1 MREASPQ
8 AIECPQCHGS
18 TWKREKVPSK
28 RDPSRLRDVAVRCDC
43 FYENR
48 TARLLKAAR
57 IPERY
62 GTKRLE
68 DFEIDFM
75 GGSLEQARFM
85 AGRMVQEYPAQR
97 AGLLFVGR
105 VGIGKTHLATAVLR
119 ELILNRGV
127 TGLFCSYAEL
137 LTEIRDTYNDSGG
150 AKYFRDEDGN
160 RWDTES
166 QILNHVINVDVL
178 LLDELGKVK
187 ASEWVLD
194 KVREIIGGRY
204 DKKRT
209 TLITTNFPLD
219 AKEPTEIALQEKIGA
234 DMVSRL
240 REMCHIVDME
250 GPDYRHIVKRQ

>member
-1 MREASPQ
+1 MREGSTPAM
-8 AIECPQCHGS
+8 ECPQCHGS

-28 RDPSRLRDVAVRCDC
+28 RDPARLRDVAVRCDC

-48 TARLLKAAR
+48 AARLLQAAR

-62 GTKRLE
+62 SGRF
-68 DFEIDFM
+68 DSFQIDRR
-75 GGSLEQARFM
+75 GGSLEQALFM
-85 AGRMVQEYPAQR
+85 AAKMVEEYPLER
-97 AGLLFVGR
+97 AGLLLVGR
-105 VGIGKTHLATAVLR
+105 LGIGKTHLATAALR
-119 ELILNRGV
+119 ELILTRGV

-137 LTEIRDTYNDSGG
+137 LTEIRATYNDSGA

-160 RWDTES
+160 RWETES

-194 KVREIIGGRY
+194 KVREVIGGRY
-204 DKKRT
+204 DKKRM
-209 TLITTNFPLD
+209 TLATTNFPLD
-219 AKEPTEIALQEKIGA
+219 PKEPKEIPLHEKIGA

-240 REMCHIVDME
+240 REMCHIVEME
-250 GPDYRHIVKRQ
+250 GPDYRNIVKRQ

>member
-1 MREASPQ
+1 MQQRENTT
-8 AIECPQCHGS
+8 ECPECHGS
-18 TWKREKVPSK
+18 TWKRERVPSK
-28 RDPSRLRDVAVRCDC
+28 RDPARLREVAVRCDC
-43 FYENR
+43 FYETR
-48 TARLLKAAR
+48 TARMLKAAR
-57 IPERY
+57 IPDRY
-62 GTKRLE
+62 SGGF
-68 DFEIDFM
+68 DSFQIDRR
-75 GGSLEQARFM
+75 GGSLEQALFM
-85 AGRMVQEYPAQR
+85 AAKMVEEYPAER

-105 VGIGKTHLATAVLR
+105 VGLGKTHLATAALR
-119 ELILNRGV
+119 ELILTRGV

-137 LTEIRDTYNDSGG
+137 LTEIRATYNDNGG

-160 RWDTES
+160 RWETES

-209 TLITTNFPLD
+209 TLVTTNFPLD
-219 AKEPTEIALQEKIGA
+219 TKEPTEIALQEKIGA

-240 REMCHIVDME
+240 REMCHIVEME
-250 GPDYRHIVKRQ
+250 GQDYRHIVKRQ